1 MSTSAVPPSIC
12 VVTGT
17 DHRQFEQLFLLR
29 GSLQRYCPGLRL
41 HVCDFG
47 LTDPQRHFL
56 RRKGILLEMPAG
68 MAGRPHPWHY
78 KAALGRYVAGLGWD
92 AVVWLDADLI
102 VLTDIG
108 PLLAELYAGMRE
120 RGQILAVAGTG
131 ATIGQQ
137 LTIEKAP
144 HFADLVTRFN
154 LDRHALYFNSGF
166 FMCRS
171 AEFLQQWSA
180 LCDTMTI
187 EVLFEQNAFNL
198 VALTKPGGVQ
208 VVDLLRWN
216 LCGNHLGMA
225 RVEASARAA
234 VVTGPQGPAHIL
246 HATSPH
252 GARDLLMA
260 DVKVTVDGIVFTAR
274 VRMISHPAGLRD
286 FQQVLV
292 AEAIAADARLLMESR
307 TNRAE
312 VR

>member
-1 MSTSAVPPSIC
+1 VPTDAVPPSIC
-12 VVTGT
+12 VVTGS
-17 DHRQFEQLFLLR
+17 DYRQFGQLFLLM
-29 GSLQRYCPGLRL
+29 GSLQRYCPGLKL

-47 LTDPQRHFL
+47 LTEPQRRFL
-56 RRKGILLEMPAG
+56 RRKGVLLEMPAG
-68 MAGRPHPWHY
+68 MAGRSHPWHY

-108 PLLAELYAGMRE
+108 PLLAELYLGMRE
-120 RGQILAVAGTG
+120 RGHILAVAGTG

-144 HFADLVTRFN
+144 HFADLVVRFN
-154 LDRHALYFNSGF
+154 LDRGAIYLNSGF

-180 LCDTMTI
+180 LCDTMAI
-187 EVLFEQNAFNL
+187 EILFEQNAFNL

-225 RVEASARAA
+225 RVEASREGA
-234 VVTGPQGPAHIL
+234 VVMGPQGPAHIL
-246 HATSPH
+246 HATSSH
-252 GARDLLMA
+252 AARDLHMA
-260 DVKVTVDGIVFTAR
+260 DVNVTVDGTAFIAR
-274 VRMISHPAGLRD
+274 LRMISHPAGLRD

-292 AEAIAADARLLMESR
+292 AEAIATGARLLIESGL
-307 TNRAE
+307 NLSG
-312 VR
+312 